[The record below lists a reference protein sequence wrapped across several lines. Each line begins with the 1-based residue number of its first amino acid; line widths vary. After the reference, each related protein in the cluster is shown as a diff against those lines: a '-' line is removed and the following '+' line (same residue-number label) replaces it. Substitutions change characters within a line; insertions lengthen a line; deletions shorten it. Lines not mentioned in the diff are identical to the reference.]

1 MWLQQVV
8 EVSVDH
14 FGDNFYDS
22 DVLREMSNGV
32 DVNVNTVF
40 LGVLPEL
47 GSRVLFF
54 VVRDELCRVLSVLLG
69 VEDREID
76 LAVKSG
82 TWVFF

>member
-22 DVLREMSNGV
+22 DVLREMSNAV